1 MKFEDVASD
10 EQILSVCFGKMIT
23 AKIENL
29 DLAASE
35 GVVPL
40 LNNPWRAERAFGI
53 RSRVKESIFVYSLLK
68 S

>member
-10 EQILSVCFGKMIT
+10 EQILSVSFGKMIT
-23 AKIENL
+23 VKIENL

-40 LNNPWRAERAFGI
+40 LNNPWRAERALGI
-53 RSRVKESIFVYSLLK
+53 
-68 S
+68 